1 MPQNIDLNEI
11 NKFAKMAQEWW
22 DPNGTC
28 KPLHII
34 NPLRVQYIQ
43 LQCGDLTDK
52 HVLDVVG

>member
-34 NPLRVQYIQ
+34 NPLSLI
-43 LQCGDLTDK
+43 
-52 HVLDVVG
+52 HI